1 MKSLLRGEAR
11 PERALVALVPHT
23 TSLRNSR
30 FEVPL
35 AVQFLRPCAFDV
47 QRLVT
52 IAHAKACDVASHDGA
67 TRAAHSGA

>member
-11 PERALVALVPHT
+11 PERALVSLVPHT
-23 TSLRNSR
+23 PSLRNSR

-35 AVQFLRPCAFDV
+35 SVQCLRSGRFDV

-52 IAHAKACDVASHDGA
+52 IADAKACDIAPHDGA
-67 TRAAHSGA
+67 TRAAH